1 MRILILIIA
10 ASAAAA
16 CGGSGGGGGGGN
28 GGSSNPPPPSSGP
41 QSIGALQGTG
51 NASPFDGQS
60 VSIAGVVT
68 GDFQNNDA
76 DDRRNLRGFY
86 VQDSADGNA
95 ATSDGVF
102 VFDGTSPAVDVDV
115 GDRVEVSGTVAEY
128 FGETQINAN
137 TVTVTGT
144 GSIAA
149 TPVELPA
156 TGTIT
161 NSDGDPLAN
170 LERYEG
176 MLVEFPDTLSVTRL
190 RNLERFGEVTLS
202 EGGRL
207 YQFTN
212 DNAPGVDAYDAYR
225 DLVARRSIVLD
236 DGLTE
241 QNPDDVHYLNA
252 GTAAGYSIRLGD
264 TLAGLTG
271 NLRFSRGSGGD
282 GDEAWRVMPTTD
294 PSFVSVNPRPGAP
307 ALGGSLRVGA
317 FNVLNFFTTI
327 DTGASICGPDGND
340 GCRGA
345 DSSTE
350 YDRQLAKTVTALVDS
365 GADIL
370 GLTELE
376 NNASDSLSA
385 LVNAM
390 NARSGSA
397 DFAYIDTGTI
407 HDDVIKAGIIYRV
420 TRVSPVGAYALL
432 DRSVDSRFND
442 DRNRP
447 ALAQAFEV
455 DATGAR
461 LSVVVNH
468 LKSKGSDCNADG
480 DPNIGDGQGN
490 CNLTRV
496 NAASALVDWVAT
508 DPTGSGDD
516 DYLIIGDM
524 NAYNREDPI
533 EVFRSGGL
541 TNLLDGTP
549 NPYSFVFEG
558 MSGAY
563 DYAIATPGLATQ
575 VTGAIEWHINTD
587 EPPIY
592 DYNLE
597 FGRDAGLFDDSTPYR
612 ASDHDPA
619 IVGLDLTN

>member
-1 MRILILIIA
+1 MRILILIA
-10 ASAAAA
+10 AAGLAAA
-16 CGGSGGGGGGGN
+16 CGG
-28 GGSSNPPPPSSGP
+28 GGSGDTNNPPPPAGL
-41 QSIGALQGTG
+41 QSIGSVQGAGDT
-51 NASPFDGQS
+51 SPFEGRS
-60 VSIAGVVT
+60 VRITGVVT

-76 DDRRNLRGFY
+76 DARRNLRGFY
-86 VQDSADGNA
+86 VQGTPDGDA
-95 ATSDGVF
+95 ATSDGIF
-102 VFDGTSPAVDVDV
+102 VFDGASPAVDVNV
-115 GDRVEVSGTVAEY
+115 GDTVEVGGTVDEY
-128 FGETQINAN
+128 FGETQIKAS

-144 GSIAA
+144 ASVSP
-149 TPVELPA
+149 TPIDLPA

-161 NSDGDPLAN
+161 SSDGDLLAD

-176 MLVEFPDTLSVTRL
+176 MLVEFTDTLSVTRL

-212 DNAPGVDAYDAYR
+212 DNAPDVDAYNAYQGV
-225 DLVARRSIVLD
+225 VARRSIVLD

-241 QNPDDVHYLNA
+241 QNPDNVHYLDA
-252 GTAAGYSIRLGD
+252 GAAPGYSIRLGD
-264 TLAGLTG
+264 TLDGLTG

-307 ALGGSLRVGA
+307 AVGGSLRVGA
-317 FNVLNFFTTI
+317 FNLLNFFTTL
-327 DTGASICGPDGND
+327 DTGAGTCGPAGTD

-345 DSSTE
+345 DSSAE
-350 YDRQLAKTVTALVDS
+350 YDRQLAKTVTALLGS

-376 NNASDSLSA
+376 NNASASLSA
-385 LVNAM
+385 LVDAM
-390 NARSGSA
+390 NARTGSA
-397 DFAYIDTGTI
+397 NFAFIDTGTI
-407 HDDVIKAGIIYRV
+407 HDDVIKPGIIYRV
-420 TRVSPVGAYALL
+420 TKVSPVGAFALL
-432 DRSVDSRFND
+432 DRSVDARFND

-468 LKSKGSDCNADG
+468 LKSKGSDCEAEG

-490 CNLTRV
+490 CNLARV
-496 NAASALVDWVAT
+496 NAAAALVDWVAT

-516 DYLIIGDM
+516 DYLVIGDM

-533 EVFRSGGL
+533 EVFRDGGL
-541 TNLLDGTP
+541 VNLLDGTP
-549 NPYSFVFEG
+549 NPYSFVFQG
-558 MSGAY
+558 RSGAY
-563 DYAIATPGLATQ
+563 DYAIATPGLAGQ
-575 VTGAIEWHINTD
+575 VTGAIEWHINVD

-592 DYNLE
+592 DYNLD
-597 FGRDAGLFDDSTPYR
+597 FGRGAALFDGSTVYR
-612 ASDHDPA
+612 ASDHDPV